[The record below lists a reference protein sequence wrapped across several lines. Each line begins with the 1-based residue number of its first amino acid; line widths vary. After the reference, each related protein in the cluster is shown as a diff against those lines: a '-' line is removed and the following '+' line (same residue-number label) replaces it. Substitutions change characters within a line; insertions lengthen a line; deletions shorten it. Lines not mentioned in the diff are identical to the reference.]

1 MGQFNQFDIS
11 DVFNEFNFPLFII
24 DSDEIIFSNKYVSEN
39 FQGISDS
46 WRTMITDGD
55 VVSALEFF
63 FETGEVPAT
72 LDLKEIANKS
82 LGKERFEWAFAKL
95 PSDYTSRFLII
106 TGQELKRPS
115 RKEENLSHSR
125 NEFLHSEEK
134 YRTLVEE
141 STEIIYSVS
150 DTLMVFYISP
160 NVKQFLG
167 YDADEFIGT
176 SVLDYLNQADLDG
189 FYSREGEIS
198 DFLRKNQYLEFRV
211 KHKNG
216 QYRIFSSHGRMVHE
230 KEVDKRFYTGIA
242 RDITLF
248 KQTQRELL
256 KAKEKAERASLV
268 KSQFL
273 SIMSH
278 EIKTAM
284 HAVIGLVYLLMEEN
298 PRLDQLENLKSL
310 RFSAENLMGLIN
322 EHMDFSKI
330 EAGKIELEKAP
341 VALRDLIEQIV
352 HSHSYKAKDKGL
364 NLLTEIGDNVPA
376 VVIGDSV
383 RLSQILNNLL
393 SNAIKFTEKGFV
405 RVVVKVISSHQVNY
419 IINFKIED
427 TGIGI
432 PSEKLNDI
440 FEAFTQAASD
450 TTRKYGGTGLG
461 LTIVKNLVHLY
472 GSEINVT
479 STLDKGTIFDFTLSL
494 VGMDS
499 YNNEPNSQIEVG
511 RASLHEAKVL
521 LAEDNLVN
529 QILIK
534 KFFKLWE
541 VGKLVIASNGQEAI
555 NEFQNGEFDIVLLDI
570 QMPVLDGFS
579 VAKFIRT
586 GKDARKSQTPIL
598 MLSASSFPE
607 IKTELEINK
616 INGFVGKPFDPD
628 LLYSKLIEQ
637 LNSKDGN

>member
-1 MGQFNQFDIS
+1 MVQFNKFDIS
-11 DVFNEFNFPLFII
+11 DVFNEFDFPLFII
-24 DSDEIIFSNKYVSEN
+24 DSDEIIFRNRYVNEN
-39 FQGISDS
+39 FQEIPDS
-46 WRTMITDGD
+46 WRTTITDGGI
-55 VVSALEFF
+55 VSAFENFF
-63 FETGEVPAT
+63 QTGNAPDS
-72 LDLKEIANKS
+72 LDLEEIANKS
-82 LGKERFEWAFAKL
+82 LKKEGFEWRFAKL
-95 PSDYTSRFLII
+95 PSDYASHFLIV
-106 TGQELKRPS
+106 TGHELRCNSEK
-115 RKEENLSHSR
+115 KEKLLQPK
-125 NEFLHSEEK
+125 NEILHSEEK

-176 SVLDYLNQADLDG
+176 SVLDYLNPADLDV
-189 FYSREGEIS
+189 FYSMVGEIS
-198 DFLRKNQYLEFRV
+198 DFLKENQYLEFRV

-216 QYRIFSSHGRMVHE
+216 QYRVFSSHGRMVHE

-242 RDITLF
+242 RDITLL

-256 KAKEKAERASLV
+256 KAKEKAEEASQI

-278 EIKTAM
+278 EIKTPM

-322 EHMDFSKI
+322 EHLDFSKI
-330 EAGKIELEKAP
+330 EAGKIELERAP
-341 VALRDLIEQIV
+341 VGLRDLIEQIV

-393 SNAIKFTEKGFV
+393 SNAIKFTERGFV
-405 RVVVKVISSHQVNY
+405 RVVVKVISCSQENY
-419 IINFKIED
+419 IINFKVED

-432 PSEKLNDI
+432 PSDKLNDI

-461 LTIVKNLVHLY
+461 LTIVKNLVRLY

-499 YNNEPNSQIEVG
+499 YNNEPNSQVEVG
-511 RASLHEAKVL
+511 RASLHDAKVL

-534 KFFKLWE
+534 KFFKLWR
-541 VGKLVIASNGQEAI
+541 VGKLVVASNGQEAI
-555 NEFQNGEFDIVLLDI
+555 DEFQNDDFDLVLLDI
-570 QMPVLDGFS
+570 QMPVLDGFA
-579 VAKFIRT
+579 VAKFIRASMDP
-586 GKDARKSQTPIL
+586 GKVQTPIL
-598 MLSASSFPE
+598 MLSATSYQE
-607 IKTELEINK
+607 IKTELELNR